1 MEIVRTVN
9 NISELCAR
17 AREEGKTIG
26 LVPTMGALHA
36 GHISLIERARKEN
49 DIVVVSIFVNPTQF
63 NNPDDLRTYPRTEEA
78 DCEKLAAAGVD
89 YAFIPSVEEI
99 YPEEDLISARLPR

>member
-49 DIVVVSIFVNPTQF
+49 DIVVVSIFVNSTIRTTCALIRVLKKPTAKSLWQQVWTM
-63 NNPDDLRTYPRTEEA
+63 RSYPQSRR
-78 DCEKLAAAGVD
+78 
-89 YAFIPSVEEI
+89 YIPRRI
-99 YPEEDLISARLPR
+99 HAYLISARLPR

>member
-36 GHISLIERARKEN
+36 GHVSLIDRVRKEN
-49 DIVVVSIFVNPTQF
+49 DVVVVSVFVNPTQF
-63 NNPDDLRTYPRTEEA
+63 NNPADLSTYPRTEEA
-78 DCEKLAAAGVD
+78 DCAKIEA
-89 YAFIPSVEEI
+89 
-99 YPEEDLISARLPR
+99 SAV